1 MRYVLTIL
9 SLVALMGV
17 SSVNAKENSI
27 TANDDQ
33 LSCLALNIY
42 HESRGESIM
51 GQIAVGFVTLN
62 RVASKLYPDTICNVV
77 KQAITRNGKPI
88 LNRCQFSWWCDGRSD
103 KPHNK
108 EAWMVSQA
116 IANSVLGA
124 YNRDE
129 LDITQGSL
137 WYHAAYVNPKWA
149 KNLVQTVRFNDH
161 IFYTAPK

>member
-33 LSCLALNIY
+33 LACLALNIY

-88 LNRCQFSWWCDGRSD
+88 LNRCQFSWWCDGRDD

-108 EAWMVSQA
+108 EAWTLSQS

-137 WYHAAYVNPKWA
+137 WYHADYVNPKWA

-161 IFYTAPK
+161 IFYTAPN